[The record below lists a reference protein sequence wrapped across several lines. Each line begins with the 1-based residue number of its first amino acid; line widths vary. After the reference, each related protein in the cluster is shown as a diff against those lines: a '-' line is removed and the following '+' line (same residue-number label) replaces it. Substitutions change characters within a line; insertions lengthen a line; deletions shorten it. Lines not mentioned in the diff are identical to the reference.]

1 MRLGRLFARCACVPA
16 LTMAHNQ
23 MDHVRLISQKEDSRD
38 AKARLLDALD
48 ASSSRGKERCIL
60 RAAHPRA
67 RVRVSEGSHQ
77 VASRKATNVDFPGS
91 ESDDLRA
98 VARATHVEGR
108 THGDARGRQSATC
121 AAVGAERATGFQ
133 ERVRPVALER
143 LGGCRIPKLFFTRSL
158 GRSRSEPSG
167 RFRRFRYTGSKVR
180 NARPEVCCRGC
191 RL

>member
-1 MRLGRLFARCACVPA
+1 MRLRACSHHGTQPNGSRSAHQPEGGYQKRTDSISLGAGRVEQP
-16 LTMAHNQ
+16 
-23 MDHVRLISQKEDSRD
+23 
-38 AKARLLDALD
+38 
-48 ASSSRGKERCIL
+48 GERAIL

-67 RVRVSEGSHQ
+67 RVRISEGSHQ

-133 ERVRPVALER
+133 ERVRPVAVER

-158 GRSRSEPSG
+158 GRSRSEPVGESEDSG
-167 RFRRFRYTGSKVR
+167 HRVT
-180 NARPEVCCRGC
+180 ARV
-191 RL
+191 